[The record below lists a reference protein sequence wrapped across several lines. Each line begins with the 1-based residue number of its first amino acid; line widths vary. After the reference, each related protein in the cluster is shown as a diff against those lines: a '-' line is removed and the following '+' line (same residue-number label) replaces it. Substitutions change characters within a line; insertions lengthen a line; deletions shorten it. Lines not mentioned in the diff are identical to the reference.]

1 MQFVRTL
8 DGQTFGELV
17 LHEPFMKFATT
28 LTPYCLCAVREVET
42 FSIST

>member
-1 MQFVRTL
+1 MRFVRTL

-17 LHEPFMKFATT
+17 LHEPFMKELPHIVCVQSA
-28 LTPYCLCAVREVET
+28 RVET